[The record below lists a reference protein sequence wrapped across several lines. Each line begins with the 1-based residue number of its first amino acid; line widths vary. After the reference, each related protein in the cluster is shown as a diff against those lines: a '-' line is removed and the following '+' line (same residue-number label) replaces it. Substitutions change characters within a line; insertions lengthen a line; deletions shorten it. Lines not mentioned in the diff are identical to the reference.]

1 MGAQDQVVQNKE
13 KEKESTKS
21 VAKDEIRYQIK
32 KTKIGQKQKTLPEPE
47 LLEVEPELLE
57 VEPIVNEDQVVQN
70 TETKSTRDNSTKDK
84 KKIKIGR
91 KQKTTLEP
99 PPKEVPNPVTDLEDQ
114 MVQNKEIEKESIKLD
129 EIKLKENTKKAK
141 SARKPRILPE
151 PQEVEP

>member
-21 VAKDEIRYQIK
+21 VAKDKIRRQIK
-32 KTKIGQKQKTLPEPE
+32 KTKIGQKQKTLP
-47 LLEVEPELLE
+47 EPELLE